1 VAAAPTTPGPGAVVP
16 WLVVG
21 RAGGGQGWWWAGR
34 EEGFLEEYLEVMGMN
49 LDMAEF
55 GFCSLANL
63 LIKFD
68 LQC

>member
-1 VAAAPTTPGPGAVVP
+1 MAAGSGSGAHHPGAR
-16 WLVVG
+16 G
-21 RAGGGQGWWWAGR
+21 RGPVAGSGQGWWWAGR